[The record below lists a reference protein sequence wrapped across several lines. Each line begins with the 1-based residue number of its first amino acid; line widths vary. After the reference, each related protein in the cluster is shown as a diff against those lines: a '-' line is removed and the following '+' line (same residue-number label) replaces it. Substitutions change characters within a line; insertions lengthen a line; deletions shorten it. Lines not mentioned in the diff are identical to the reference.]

1 MKVIIDGVEYIP
13 APKIED
19 VGNAHID
26 ALNLKVETD
35 IGTITIREYLHALL
49 AKLWKEEWA
58 FNSKRPFGNSGWQYP
73 LRKPLIAAGFVS
85 GELIDEGDGDYYVNS
100 ISESEFNEFTKK
112 MIYAVFFGKPAE

>member
-19 VGNAHID
+19 VGDAHID

-35 IGTITIREYLHALL
+35 IGTITIREYLYALL
-49 AKLWKEEWA
+49 KKLWVHGES
-58 FNSKRPFGNSGWQYP
+58 F
-73 LRKPLIAAGFVS
+73 IAAGFVS
-85 GELIDEGDGDYYVNS
+85 GELIDEGDGDYYVKS

-112 MIYAVFFGKPAE
+112 MIYAVFFGKPAG

>member
-19 VGNAHID
+19 VGDAHID

-35 IGTITIREYLHALL
+35 IGTITIREYLYALL
-49 AKLWKEEWA
+49 KKLWVHGES

-85 GELIDEGDGDYYVNS
+85 GELIDEGDGDYYVKS

-112 MIYAVFFGKPAE
+112 MIYAVFFGKPAG